1 MFVWRIR
8 PIINQGQNIPN
19 YGICEYTTNSRYFF
33 CFVHVGI
40 LDLVLKKLDDYRDL
54 TFQWTETVFLERWF
68 RDIDERKKQ
77 QVTYKLMKEIK

>member
-1 MFVWRIR
+1 M
-8 PIINQGQNIPN
+8 NQGQNIPN
-19 YGICEYTTNSRYFF
+19 YGICEYTTNSRF